1 MDLALPPHMDEFAI
15 EGFIGGEVEGEV
27 YERSTSDLVGRGGVA
42 HVEPRARCSSV
53 DQPGQDRCNQ
63 KMSATQIVSAALTR

>member
-15 EGFIGGEVEGEV
+15 EAFIGREVEGEV
-27 YERSTSDLVGRGGVA
+27 YERTSDLVGLGGAA
-42 HVEPRARCSSV
+42 HVEPRARCSGV
-53 DQPGQDRCNQ
+53 DQSGRDRCNQ